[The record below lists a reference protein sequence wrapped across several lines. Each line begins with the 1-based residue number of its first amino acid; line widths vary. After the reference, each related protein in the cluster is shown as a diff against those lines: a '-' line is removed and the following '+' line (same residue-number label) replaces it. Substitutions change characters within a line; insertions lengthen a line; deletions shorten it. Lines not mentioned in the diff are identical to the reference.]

1 MELKPLVA
9 SVMFTTFLGAAP
21 QIFAAQSSP
30 SPGYVYDSARH
41 VVYDGEG
48 DCVRTSEW
56 SAKTATVQ
64 CDPQLF
70 VHAAVTMPTPKPAPK
85 TAVKTYGLM
94 PVAAVQPK
102 AAMPP
107 QPEKLTLF
115 SDAQF
120 GFDKTIL
127 TKRDEEKLDNL
138 IDRDKAW
145 PEVTTIRITGYT
157 DNVGPKEYNMK
168 LSLRRAEAAQ
178 KYLIDHGIDPQ
189 RIIIVGMGE
198 ADPVAS
204 NGTPAGRA
212 QNRRAEIELRAIDED
227 VSNS

>member
-1 MELKPLVA
+1 MELKPLIA
-9 SVMFTTFLGAAP
+9 SVMFTTLLGAAP
-21 QIFAAQSSP
+21 QTFATLRSM
-30 SPGYVYDSARH
+30 SPGYVYDGAGQ
-41 VVYDGEG
+41 VVQDSEG
-48 DCVRTSEW
+48 NCVRTSEW

-64 CDPQLF
+64 CDPGLF
-70 VHAAVTMPTPKPAPK
+70 KNAAVTTPKPAPK
-85 TAVKTYGLM
+85 TAVKTYGLV

-102 AAMPP
+102 AAIPP

-115 SDAQF
+115 SDARF
-120 GFDKTIL
+120 GFDKAFL
-127 TKRDEEKLDNL
+127 TKRDKEKLDNL

-178 KYLIDHGIDPQ
+178 RYLIGHGVDPQ
-189 RIIIVGMGE
+189 RIVIVGMGE
-198 ADPVAS
+198 ADPVAT

-212 QNRRAEIELRAIDED
+212 QNRRAEIDLRAIDN
-227 VSNS
+227 VASNS